1 MAESERRSSVNM
13 ERHLQTVLISIIT
26 GAIVF
31 AANYIYNDNKLKG
44 VQQTQLEV
52 LTTQVIELRADVRAM
67 QNGFVRRDELDEL
80 KDRVKDLERRKP

>member
-1 MAESERRSSVNM
+1 MAEIERRTDVNV

-31 AANYIYNDNKLKG
+31 AANYIYNDNKQKG

-52 LTTQVIELRADVRAM
+52 LTTQVIELRADVRAF
-67 QNGFVRRDELDEL
+67 QSNFVRREEYNEL
-80 KDRVKDLERRKP
+80 KERIRELERRKP